1 MLSWTMSLYYVLSAV
16 TWKSLL
22 FFKKLFDLFQS
33 WKELNILPAL
43 HANWQIQ
50 IRATAKY
57 MKEPQ
62 LALPKRHIT

>member
-1 MLSWTMSLYYVLSAV
+1 MNYVSVLRSVCCNMKV
-16 TWKSLL
+16 T
-22 FFKKLFDLFQS
+22 FFFLFDLFQS